1 MSEEKLEEAALEIET
16 KITPALR
23 KNRMTQVKLAEQL
36 NINTQQLNIAI
47 HGDPRPTSKEI
58 RQQIYKMFDI
68 K

>member
-1 MSEEKLEEAALEIET
+1 VKQ
-16 KITPALR
+16 PAIL
-23 KNRMTQVKLAEQL
+23 VLAEQL

-47 HGDPRPTSKEI
+47 HGDPRPTSKEV